1 MRRANI
7 GRVGIARTTNDCAG
21 GGTAIAVIGVAVIAL
36 FVDLGVVGRF
46 DLAVPTHDL
55 GAPALLSVPVIF
67 AARTSLDTAGAVT
80 PIAVLAVAI
89 VALLD
94 L

>member
-1 MRRANI
+1 MNSRHT
-7 GRVGIARTTNDCAG
+7 RTTNDGAG
-21 GGTAIAVIGVAVIAL
+21 GGAAIVVVRVAVIAL

-46 DLAVPTHDL
+46 DLAVPTHHL
-55 GAPALLSVPVIF
+55 GAPALLSVLVLI

-80 PIAVLAVAI
+80 PIAVLAVAV
-89 VALLD
+89 VALLH